1 MYKGFDPSPAIDFP
15 YRLIWNPVVP
25 PKIGVFSWEATWGKV
40 LTLDQLKRR
49 GMTLVNR
56 CIMCEEDEENIDHLL
71 IHCKSAKML
80 WNLFLSIFGTSRV
93 FPQSVLHTL
102 LAWQGAAV
110 GKKRKRIWL
119 AAPLCLFWTLWRA
132 RNRLVFENEGT
143 TDQKIKANFVT
154 NLWAWAN
161 MYREDKTN
169 FVVEF
174 LTWLGSR

>member
-1 MYKGFDPSPAIDFP
+1 MTPSPAFDFP
-15 YRLIWNPVVP
+15 YRLVWNQVVP
-25 PKIGVFSWEATWGKV
+25 PKIGVFAWEATWGKV

-56 CIMCEEDEENIDHLL
+56 CFMCEEDKENIDHLL
-71 IHCKSAKML
+71 IHCKSAKLL
-80 WNLFLSIFGTSRV
+80 WNLFLSIVGTSWV
-93 FPQSVLHTL
+93 FSYSVFHTL
-102 LAWQGAAV
+102 LTWQGAAV

-119 AAPLCLFWTLWRA
+119 AAPLCVFWALWRA

-143 TDQKIKANFVT
+143 TDQKIKANFVS

-161 MYREDKTN
+161 LYRADKTN
-169 FVVEF
+169 YVVDF